1 MYQPDKQSKHA
12 GKMEK
17 ELLQQQQ
24 QQQQH
29 EELASSSVT

>member
-1 MYQPDKQSKHA
+1 MIQPDKQSKHA

-24 QQQQH
+24 QHQH

>member
-1 MYQPDKQSKHA
+1 MCQPDKQSKHA

-24 QQQQH
+24 H
-29 EELASSSVT
+29 EELASSVT

>member
-1 MYQPDKQSKHA
+1 MYQPESKA
-12 GKMEK
+12 SMQEMEK
-17 ELLQQQQ
+17 ELLQ

>member
-24 QQQQH
+24 QH

>member
-17 ELLQQQQ
+17 ELLQQQ
-24 QQQQH
+24 H
-29 EELASSSVT
+29 EELVSSSVT